1 MEKFVVIVFP
11 NGLQG
16 QIWST
21 MLRSQRLSVIWES
34 PDVLLPHTLKA
45 LQQQQTLPDLLILDT
60 RLHHL
65 QPLHLCRW
73 SQKHNLNV
81 EILLVNGMQSHILAA
96 ERKWALSQGAADLL
110 PRICQKSLISGA
122 ATNLRKALDLLEVLH
137 YDQHALIRSLLRI
150 SPNSTRKARCSKP
163 DETLTM
169 QRMLG
174 G

>member
-16 QIWST
+16 HIWST
-21 MLRSQRLSVIWES
+21 ILRSQQLSVIWES

-65 QPLHLCRW
+65 QPLQLCRW
-73 SQKHNLNV
+73 SQKHNLNI
-81 EILLVNGMQSHILAA
+81 EILLVNGMQPHILAA

-110 PRICQKSLISGA
+110 PRISQKSLISGA

-150 SPNSTRKARCSKP
+150 SPNSPRKARYPKA
-163 DETLTM
+163 DEMVM
-169 QRMLG
+169 QRMISG
-174 G
+174 